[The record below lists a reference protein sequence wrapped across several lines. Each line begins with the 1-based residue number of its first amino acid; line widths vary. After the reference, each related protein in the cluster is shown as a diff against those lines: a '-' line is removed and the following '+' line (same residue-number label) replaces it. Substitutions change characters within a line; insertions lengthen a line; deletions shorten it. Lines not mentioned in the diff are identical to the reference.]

1 MFAIRFLC
9 GKIKVRKEI
18 ARRKPFVMWAKT
30 VATPYNTER
39 EGVVMKYKNHLIIR
53 VPEVNFTYDESGDF
67 VKSSSDIY
75 VVSDLLG
82 NYIDDFT
89 TQQEAKNYVTR
100 SVLKSRSI
108 NERAKLGISIKAMM
122 ESIKKEQ

>member
-1 MFAIRFLC
+1 
-9 GKIKVRKEI
+9 
-18 ARRKPFVMWAKT
+18 
-30 VATPYNTER
+30 
-39 EGVVMKYKNHLIIR
+39 MKYKNHLIIR
-53 VPEVNFTYDESGDF
+53 VPDVDLIYGEIGD
-67 VKSSSDIY
+67 VRSSSDIY

-108 NERAKLGISIKAMM
+108 NERAKLGISIKTMM
-122 ESIKKEQ
+122 ESIKKEQL

>member
-1 MFAIRFLC
+1 
-9 GKIKVRKEI
+9 
-18 ARRKPFVMWAKT
+18 
-30 VATPYNTER
+30 
-39 EGVVMKYKNHLIIR
+39 MKYKNHLIIR
-53 VPEVNFTYDESGDF
+53 VPEVNLSYDESGDF

-108 NERAKLGISIKAMM
+108 NERAKLGISIKTMM